1 LNLLGE
7 GTAIRRTTAFAIFLA
22 GLAVIGL
29 AVVGLLALL
38 APDRTASTEAEGN
51 EGTFRSQPQGG
62 ELEVT
67 GDRQGTFAL
76 TGNAQGPGYGLGGDD
91 GGIFFQ
97 GSGPG
102 LSVVQ
107 LSYDGLDFFLDAD
120 DCILTAG
127 EADSGGDRGSATIEC
142 VEIRDVRDTATISVR
157 GRVVLPADLMAERD
171 DLPEVGGTVTVGT
184 ETLIIDDGLFRLADA
199 ADKSPDA
206 VNRWMSGPRIHVS
219 FRQELGNDYVDQ
231 IDIEGVVS
239 EIPQDACEV
248 EREHAA
254 MMDTSTNL
262 VEVSFRCEEV
272 EIGGIGEL
280 PIVGSAIVEQVVAN
294 S

>member
-1 LNLLGE
+1 M
-7 GTAIRRTTAFAIFLA
+7 
-22 GLAVIGL
+22 IGL

-51 EGTFRSQPQGG
+51 EGTFGSQPQGG
-62 ELEVT
+62 ELEIT

-97 GSGPG
+97 GSGQD

-107 LSYDGLDFFLDAD
+107 LSYDGLDFFLGED
-120 DCILTAG
+120 DCILTVG
-127 EADSGGDRGSATIEC
+127 EADSAGRGGATIDC
-142 VEIRDVRDTATISVR
+142 VEIRDVRDIATISVR
-157 GRVVLPADLMAERD
+157 GRVVLPADLLAERD

-199 ADKSPDA
+199 ADESPDA

-219 FRQELGNDYVDQ
+219 FRQELGNEYVDQ
-231 IDIEGVVS
+231 IALEGSVS
-239 EIPQDACEV
+239 DIPQDACEV
-248 EREHAA
+248 ERVHAA

-272 EIGGIGEL
+272 EIEGMGEF
-280 PIVGSAIVEQVVAN
+280 PIVGSAIVEQVVVD

>member
-1 LNLLGE
+1 M
-7 GTAIRRTTAFAIFLA
+7 
-22 GLAVIGL
+22 IGL
-29 AVVGLLALL
+29 AVVGLLTLL
-38 APDRTASTEAEGN
+38 APDRTASTEAEGDG
-51 EGTFRSQPQGG
+51 GTFRSQPQGG
-62 ELEVT
+62 ELDVT
-67 GDRQGTFAL
+67 GDRQGTLAL

-91 GGIFFQ
+91 GGVFFQ
-97 GSGPG
+97 GSGRD

-107 LSYDGLDFFLDAD
+107 LSYDGLDFFLEGD
-120 DCILTAG
+120 DCTLTAG
-127 EADSGGDRGSATIEC
+127 EADSAGGRGSATIEC
-142 VEIRDVRDTATISVR
+142 VEIRDVRDTATITVR

-171 DLPEVGGTVTVGT
+171 DLPDVGGTVTVGT

-199 ADKSPDA
+199 ADESPDA

-231 IDIEGVVS
+231 IDIDGAVS

-254 MMDTSTNL
+254 MRDTSTNL

-272 EIGGIGEL
+272 EIEGMGEL